1 MKSAEGIVTR
11 NPSYQGAP
19 EADVAH
25 GSNWFHFRV
34 KQIKKPSV
42 QQLAHIDP
50 AIGERIWILTRVSA
64 RFKIWF
70 CLENF
75 FLNF

>member
-1 MKSAEGIVTR
+1 MKSAEGVVTR

-19 EADVAH
+19 EADVAP
-25 GSNWFHFRV
+25 GSNWFHFRA

-50 AIGERIWILTRVSA
+50 AIGTYYRI
-64 RFKIWF
+64 
-70 CLENF
+70 
-75 FLNF
+75 FLNEAKKEN

>member
-1 MKSAEGIVTR
+1 MKSAEGVVTR

-25 GSNWFHFRV
+25 GSNWFHFRA
-34 KQIKKPSV
+34 KQLKKPSV

-50 AIGERIWILTRVSA
+50 AIGKQTTSVH
-64 RFKIWF
+64 
-70 CLENF
+70 ENF
-75 FLNF
+75 FEAIVVFT